1 MGSVHIQPQRR
12 RHLINYMRVVDAPT
26 FALVS
31 QVRASLS
38 LYVHRPH
45 LLYPCRYPFEQ
56 LQTSCGGR
64 AFRSAEQDKLH

>member
-45 LLYPCRYPFEQ
+45 LLSLSLSF
-56 LQTSCGGR
+56 
-64 AFRSAEQDKLH
+64 